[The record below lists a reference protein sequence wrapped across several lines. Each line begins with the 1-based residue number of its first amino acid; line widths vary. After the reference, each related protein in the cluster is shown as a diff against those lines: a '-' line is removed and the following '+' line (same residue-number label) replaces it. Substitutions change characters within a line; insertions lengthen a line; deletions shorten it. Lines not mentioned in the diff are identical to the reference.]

1 MTKFSGT
8 SKSKEAKRLAAVIL
22 EVLAGERTPTEA
34 AEAVGVSVPRYYALE
49 GQALEGLLKA
59 CEPRPKGPRRTLER
73 EIRELNAEI
82 ERLEREGARNLALL
96 RATRRT
102 VGLPAAERPPEKKAP
117 KGGKKP
123 KKRKPVAR
131 ALRASKLLQR
141 AEANSV
147 ETTTRGEDHGASKQ
161 I

>member
-1 MTKFSGT
+1 M
-8 SKSKEAKRLAAVIL
+8 
-22 EVLAGERTPTEA
+22 
-34 AEAVGVSVPRYYALE
+34 GVSVPRYYALE

-82 ERLEREGARNLALL
+82 ERLERESARNLALL

-102 VGLPAAERPPEKKAP
+102 VGLPAAERAPEKKAP

-131 ALRASKLLQR
+131 ALRASKLLQK
-141 AEANSV
+141 AEAKQVGRSLRYDQMANMNGIERPAEHT
-147 ETTTRGEDHGASKQ
+147 ETHAFQAEVVSLTQLGASARDSG
-161 I
+161 